1 MAKFCKNCGAELDEG
16 SVFCNECGA
25 SVNASTASNNLN
37 SVDNPFNRY
46 NVDMIEGEQVIR
58 SSMIHV
64 GCLYLPLI
72 LTGIG
77 LFWGII
83 SLISI
88 LSYSYYYPGPCVIL
102 IPFLNPLFIIGII
115 WFIIRYIGYKNNDL
129 ILTNKRVFG
138 KCGLIFTTL
147 MQCPLEKIDSVS
159 FSQGIVGKIIG
170 YGTVQV
176 YTTSSRFKFRFIQE
190 GHSFYNDIFNQLEI
204 TEKEKRQ
211 ENADVIVE
219 AFSKKLD

>member
-1 MAKFCKNCGAELDEG
+1 MAKFCKNCGTELEDG

-25 SVNASTASNNLN
+25 SVDASTRSNNLN
-37 SVDNPFNRY
+37 SNDNPFNRY
-46 NVDMIEGEQVIR
+46 NVNMIEGEQVIR

-77 LFWGII
+77 LFWGIL
-83 SLISI
+83 SLIFI
-88 LSYSYYYPGPCVIL
+88 LGYTYYFVPGLLI
-102 IPFLNPLFIIGII
+102 IPFMNPFFIIGII
-115 WFIIRYIGYKNNDL
+115 WLIIRYIGYKNNDL

-170 YGTVQV
+170 YGTVEV